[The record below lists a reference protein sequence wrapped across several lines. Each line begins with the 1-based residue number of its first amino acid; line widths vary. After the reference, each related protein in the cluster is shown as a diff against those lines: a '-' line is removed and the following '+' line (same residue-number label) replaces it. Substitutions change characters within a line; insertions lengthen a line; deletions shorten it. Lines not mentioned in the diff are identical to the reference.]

1 MRILQ
6 RVAMPLIALAFVQLG
21 AAGEQRSTSFAPDT
35 VVIQSGDLRLS
46 GLLWK
51 PAGSGRFPAI
61 LFSHGA
67 GRGNP
72 ARAHD
77 IGPVFA
83 KHGYVFLYLFRRGH
97 GPSAGQGTF
106 IGDVLDREA
115 TAKGED
121 ARRRLQLVLLTT
133 EQLDDVT
140 AGLSF
145 LKGFAGVDSG
155 RIVVAGH
162 SFGGQLALLAAE
174 RDTSIRAAVTF
185 AAAAQAWDGSPE
197 LRQRMLA
204 AVRKMRAPV
213 LFMHAANDFS
223 TTPGQAMAAEMD
235 RLNKLYQLRIYP
247 AVGKTSGEGHGA
259 VYTDVATWER
269 DVFSFLDEHVRTAR
283 R

>member
-6 RVAMPLIALAFVQLG
+6 GVALTAIVLAFVLPG
-21 AAGEQRSTSFAPDT
+21 AAGQPAATPLAPET
-35 VVIQSGDLRLS
+35 VVIHSGELRLS

-51 PAGSGRFPAI
+51 PAGSGSFPAV

-67 GRGNP
+67 GRNP
-72 ARAHD
+72 MRAHD

-83 KHGYVFLYLFRRGH
+83 KQGYVFLYLFRRGH

-106 IGDVLDREA
+106 MGDVLEREA
-115 TAKGED
+115 AASGED
-121 ARRRLQLVLLTT
+121 ARRRLQVVLLNT
-133 EQLDDVT
+133 EQLDDVI

-145 LKGFAGVDSG
+145 LKAFAGVDRG
-155 RIVVAGH
+155 RIAVAGH

-174 RDTSIRAAVTF
+174 RDTSVRAAVTF

-197 LRQRMLA
+197 LRQRMFA
-204 AVRKMRAPV
+204 AIQKIRAPV
-213 LFMHAANDFS
+213 LLMHAANDFS

-235 RLNKLYQLRIYP
+235 RLDKLHQLKIYP
-247 AVGKTSGEGHGA
+247 AVGTTSSAGHGA

-269 DVFSFLDEHVRTAR
+269 DVFSFLDEHVRTPR

>member
-6 RVAMPLIALAFVQLG
+6 RVAMTLIALAFMKPG
-21 AAGEQRSTSFAPDT
+21 AAGEQLSTSFAPDT
-35 VVIQSGDLRLS
+35 VVIQSGNLRLS
-46 GLLWK
+46 GLLC
-51 PAGSGRFPAI
+51 
-61 LFSHGA
+61 
-67 GRGNP
+67 NP

-155 RIVVAGH
+155 RIAVAGH

-185 AAAAQAWDGSPE
+185 AAAALAWDGSPE

-204 AVRKMRAPV
+204 AVRTMRAPV

-223 TTPGQAMAAEMD
+223 TTPGQAMAAEMG